1 MIVQYHPLTASDLNS
16 AVSYYNRQR
25 LGLGDE
31 FRLEVYNSSE
41 NAGRSPSKMDSYC
54 SPPFEPGGMFYRG
67 ISTPPAKVK

>member
-54 SPPFEPGGMFYRG
+54 SPPFQPGGDVLQRHFY
-67 ISTPPAKVK
+67 PPAKVK